1 MGMEL
6 KPSRRS
12 SRAYWAPFVAGCALG
27 LTLLLTF
34 YLTGHGLGA
43 SGAYTAATAALLET
57 VAPGSA
63 QNNSYLGSYITPG
76 RSPLYSWIVFEMLGV
91 IAGGFLGAV
100 TAGRLKGQV
109 ARGPS
114 IGRGSRLGLAFAGGL
129 VMGFATRLA
138 RGCTSGQALSGGA
151 AMALGSWAFMLAV
164 FAGGFLAAPFVRREW
179 Q

>member
-1 MGMEL
+1 MGLE
-6 KPSRRS
+6 SNRRS
-12 SRAYWAPFVAGCALG
+12 SRAYWAPFVAGGALG

-43 SGAYTAATAALLET
+43 SGAYTGATAALLEA

-63 QNNSYLGSYITPG
+63 QNNSYLSSYITPG
-76 RSPLYSWIVFEMLGV
+76 RSPLYSWIVFEVLGV
-91 IAGGFLGAV
+91 VVGGFLGAV
-100 TAGRLKGQV
+100 TGGRLKGQIE
-109 ARGPS
+109 RGPS
-114 IGRGSRLGLAFAGGL
+114 IGRGSRLSLAFAGGL